1 MFDEVHTGK
10 ASANNQQTGQVGS
23 GQANGLI
30 GVSHSC
36 DGHDCDTINKIK
48 HCHARQAAGA
58 VSNNKPNR

>member
-1 MFDEVHTGK
+1 M
-10 ASANNQQTGQVGS
+10 
-23 GQANGLI
+23 I